1 VARRVFAVVTL
12 AVAVI
17 FFLLGQ
23 SVQNGGRIILSQSIY
38 LIAGI
43 AASLFVVTVLPGR
56 DRRDRDHS

>member
-17 FFLLGQ
+17 FFLVGQ

-43 AASLFVVTVLPGR
+43 AASLFVVTILPGR
-56 DRRDRDHS
+56 DRRDREDH

>member
-43 AASLFVVTVLPGR
+43 SASLFIVTILPGR
-56 DRRDRDHS
+56 DRRDREDH

>member
-17 FFLLGQ
+17 FFLVGQ

-43 AASLFVVTVLPGR
+43 SASLFIVTILPGR
-56 DRRDRDHS
+56 DRRDRKDH